1 MRANSK
7 FNDVFNV
14 QFVAH
19 QGSVLSPLLFII
31 ALEALSQEFRIVS
44 DDFVLLADTMHE
56 LLSELRERKKHVET
70 KNLRVNMGN
79 TKVTIIEENLH

>member
-1 MRANSK
+1 MRANSR

-14 QFVAH
+14 QVVAR

-44 DDFVLLADTMHE
+44 DDLVLLADTMHE